1 MNFRTRPVCYMDQQ
15 FGAIMRAK
23 ILTEAEIARTLA
35 HTDAQGKTV
44 ILLGHRAGL
53 RAMEIARLDWRS
65 LVDASGGLSEWID
78 LPVSKAGHGAGRIP
92 ICKELAK
99 ALLKLA
105 ALRHFPRKGPVLL
118 TPRGVAFTAKAMTQ
132 KIMRIYKRAGL
143 DATSHSGR
151 RTFLTGLSDRG
162 LNAFQVKRAARH
174 SHISTTELYVDD
186 AASDQTVVLAING
199 KK

>member
-1 MNFRTRPVCYMDQQ
+1 
-15 FGAIMRAK
+15 MRAK

-35 HTDAQGKTV
+35 HTDQQGKV
-44 ILLGHRAGL
+44 CILLGHRAGL
-53 RAMEIARLDWRS
+53 RAMEISCMDWRS
-65 LVDASGGLSEWID
+65 FVDASGGLADYVD
-78 LPVSKAGHGAGRIP
+78 LPASKAGHGQGRIP
-92 ICKELAK
+92 ICTDLAK

-105 ALRHFPRKGPVLL
+105 ALRRFPRSGPVIL
-118 TPRGVAFTAKAMTQ
+118 TARGKAFTSNAMTQ
-132 KIMRIYKRAGL
+132 KIVRIYKRAGL

-174 SHISTTELYVDD
+174 AHISTTELYVDD

-199 KK
+199 HK